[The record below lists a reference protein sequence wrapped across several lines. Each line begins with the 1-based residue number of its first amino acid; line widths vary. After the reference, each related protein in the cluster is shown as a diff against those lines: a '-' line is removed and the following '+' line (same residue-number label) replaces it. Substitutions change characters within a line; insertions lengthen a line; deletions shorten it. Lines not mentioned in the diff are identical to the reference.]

1 MLQKRLFAILSV
13 LLGMAVSFG
22 AFAQKQTVTGTV
34 LDSTGPVI
42 GAVLQGKDANA
53 VTDMDGKFAI
63 TVSPQ
68 DVLTVSCL
76 GYISKQVPVAGRT
89 NLTIT
94 LEEDA
99 FMMEDAVVVARRG
112 TADDD
117 LSDGIIICD
126 LHFRSIRTGFF
137 RNFFYLIYISF
148 Y

>member
-94 LEEDA
+94 LEEA
-99 FMMEDAVVVARRG
+99 LELFKTSLPYTLGEIEGKEVV
-112 TADDD
+112 TEW
-117 LSDGIIICD
+117 
-126 LHFRSIRTGFF
+126 
-137 RNFFYLIYISF
+137 
-148 Y
+148 